1 MTNSYRRAISKR
13 SVDAM
18 QPGVKDALYWDTMLP
33 GFGIRVYASGRKTYV
48 VQCRGP
54 NGSRRATIGRHGDIT
69 PNEARKK
76 AAVAI
81 DRIKQ
86 GEDPVPPPAPPEPTV
101 ADLSARFMEAHVKVN
116 CKPSS
121 AVHYRRVLDNHILPA
136 MGSMKVRGVERTHV
150 AQLHHSLRDRPV
162 AANRT
167 VDILSKM
174 LSLAEAWE
182 MRPAGSNPCRA
193 VRRYRE
199 EARERFLT
207 PAEVRRLGR
216 ALDAEEA
223 RGGASVHAA
232 AAVRL
237 LMLTGC
243 RVNEVLCLKW
253 DDVDATAKELR
264 IRDGKNG
271 PRSVPL
277 TPTVAEVLDSIPR
290 MGRNPWVIAGAKRN
304 TRLTRIDKHW
314 ARIRARADLEDVRIH
329 DCRHSYAS
337 RALALGQSLTMIGR
351 LLGHTKVSTTA
362 RYAHLARET
371 EKASAARV
379 GGSIGA
385 HFAAASATG
394 GPVGPNGRAARE
406 SGGVRA

>member
-1 MTNSYRRAISKR
+1 MTRIHHRAVSKR
-13 SVDAM
+13 SVDALT
-18 QPGVKDALYWDTMLP
+18 PGTGDALYWDTTLP
-33 GFGIRVYASGRKTYV
+33 GFGVRVYASGRKTYV

-54 NGSRRATIGRHGDIT
+54 KGSRRVTIGQHGKIT
-69 PNEARKK
+69 AGQARKQ
-76 AAVAI
+76 AAEVI

-86 GEDPVPPPAPPEPTV
+86 GEDPFPQPPPPEPTV
-101 ADLSARFMEAHVKVN
+101 ADLAERFMDAHVRIN

-121 AVHYRRVLDNHILPA
+121 ALHYGRTLDNHIVPA
-136 MGSMKVRGVERTHV
+136 LGSMTVRGVERSHV
-150 AQLHHSLRDRPV
+150 SQLHHSLRDRPV

-167 VDILSKM
+167 IDILSRM
-174 LSLAEAWE
+174 LTLAEAWE

-207 PAEVRRLGR
+207 PDEVRRLGR

-243 RVNEVLCLKW
+243 RVNEVLCLRW
-253 DDVDATAKELR
+253 DDVDRTARELR
-264 IRDGKNG
+264 IRDGKSG

-277 TPTVAEVLDSIPR
+277 TPAVAQVLESIPR
-290 MGRNPWVIAGAKRN
+290 AHGNPWVIAGTKRG
-304 TRLTRIDKHW
+304 TRLTRIDKYW
-314 ARIRARADLEDVRIH
+314 VRIRARADLGDVRIH

-337 RALALGQSLTMIGR
+337 RALALGESLTMIGR

-362 RYAHLARET
+362 RYAHLARES

-385 HFAAASATG
+385 HLAATDGPSA
-394 GPVGPNGRAARE
+394 
-406 SGGVRA
+406 

>member
-1 MTNSYRRAISKR
+1 MTRIHHRAISKR
-13 SVDAM
+13 TVDALS
-18 QPGVKDALYWDTMLP
+18 PGDRDALYWDTTLP
-33 GFGIRVYASGRKTYV
+33 GFGVRVYASGRKTYV

-54 NGSRRATIGRHGDIT
+54 SGSRRVTIGRHGKVT
-69 PNEARKK
+69 PEQARKQ
-76 AAVAI
+76 AAVVI

-86 GEDPVPPPAPPEPTV
+86 GEDPVPAPPAPEPTV
-101 ADLSARFMEAHVKVN
+101 ADLAKRFMDAYVKIN

-121 AVHYRRVLDNHILPA
+121 AVHYRRTLDNHILPA
-136 MGSMKVRGVERTHV
+136 LGTMAVGGVERTHV

-167 VDILSKM
+167 VDILSRM
-174 LSLAEAWE
+174 LTLAEAWE

-207 PAEVRRLGR
+207 PDEVRRLGR
-216 ALDAEEA
+216 ALDEEEA

-243 RVNEVLCLKW
+243 RLNEVLCLKW
-253 DDVDATAKELR
+253 DDVDRTAKELR
-264 IRDGKNG
+264 IRDGKTG

-277 TPTVAEVLDSIPR
+277 TPAVIGVLDAIPR
-290 MGRNPWVIAGAKRN
+290 ARGNPWVIAGSKRGG
-304 TRLTRIDKHW
+304 RLTRIDKYW
-314 ARIRARADLEDVRIH
+314 TRIRKQADLGDVRIH

-337 RALALGQSLTMIGR
+337 RALALGESLTMIGR
-351 LLGHTKVSTTA
+351 LLGHSKVSTTA

-371 EKASAARV
+371 ERASAARV

-385 HFAAASATG
+385 HLAAD
-394 GPVGPNGRAARE
+394 RAGTA
-406 SGGVRA
+406 

>member
-1 MTNSYRRAISKR
+1 MTDSLHRAISKR

-18 QPGVKDALYWDTMLP
+18 TPGVKDALYWDTALP
-33 GFGIRVYASGRKTYV
+33 GFGVRVYASGRKTYV

-54 NGSRRATIGRHGDIT
+54 KGSRRATIGRHGDIT
-69 PNEARKK
+69 SDEARKE
-76 AAVAI
+76 AAAAI

-86 GEDPVPPPAPPEPTV
+86 GREPVPEPPPPEPTM
-101 ADLSARFMEAHVKVN
+101 ADLAGKFVDGHVKVN

-121 AVHYRRVLDNHILPA
+121 AAHYRRVLDNHILPA
-136 MGSMKVRGVERTHV
+136 LGSMEVRAVERGDV
-150 AQLHHSLRDRPV
+150 AKLHHSLRDRPV

-182 MRPAGSNPCRA
+182 MRPAGSNPCRL

-199 EARERFLT
+199 EGRQRFLT

-216 ALDAEEA
+216 ALDEEEA

-232 AAVRL
+232 HAVRL

-277 TPTVAEVLDSIPR
+277 TPTVIGVLESVPR
-290 MGRNPWVIAGAKRN
+290 VRGNPWVIAGTKRG
-304 TRLTRIDKHW
+304 TRLTRIDKYW
-314 ARIRARADLEDVRIH
+314 ARIRARAELDDVRIH

-351 LLGHTKVSTTA
+351 LLGHTKVSSTA

-385 HFAAASATG
+385 HLAAASAS
-394 GPVGPNGRAARE
+394 GRAVGE
-406 SGGVRA
+406 SGEARA